1 MSTGFDLKFPDLC
14 DKNSIVF
21 QLGIL
26 DLGKLTIIGD
36 TLNNSRFYHLSQLE

>member
-21 QLGIL
+21 QLGIF

-36 TLNNSRFYHLSQLE
+36 TLNNSKDFIIYLS